1 MLMQLVLCFFSST
14 GLPVLVVGAA
24 STLYSSPSCLSN
36 TGFPACFQSSSQQWH
51 QCQCS
56 TIPVNADSKA
66 VVMAPKSSLFKLAE
80 NTCYQILPVV

>member
-36 TGFPACFQSSSQQWH
+36 AGFPACFQSSSQQWH
-51 QCQCS
+51 QCQRC
-56 TIPVNADSKA
+56 TIPVNADSK
-66 VVMAPKSSLFKLAE
+66 SSLFKLTE
-80 NTCYQILPVV
+80 NTCYQLLPVV